1 MGSPN
6 KFGLEF
12 RVQGL
17 CVCAGGNGRRGEL
30 HTIDTKNPC
39 MTLVTAAPG
48 LHGYE
53 VLAVM

>member
-1 MGSPN
+1 MNNYGRFPKFPLESIMGSPN

-30 HTIDTKNPC
+30 PYDR
-39 MTLVTAAPG
+39 
-48 LHGYE
+48 Y
-53 VLAVM
+53 